1 MSSGMKFASQV
12 SSELPLDLTHTV
24 FMRAVS
30 RGCGQNAELPKKHAL
45 EAVSGRFKKRR
56 QGLRTGKTVTNRGT
70 GAVILS
76 RLGVLADEGSPKWRC
91 QV

>member
-1 MSSGMKFASQV
+1 MSSDMKFASDV
-12 SSELPLDLTHTV
+12 SSELTLDLTPTALKW
-24 FMRAVS
+24 AVS
-30 RGCGQNAELPKKHAL
+30 RRGGQNAELRRKHAR
-45 EAVSGRFKKRR
+45 EAVRGRFKKRS

-76 RLGVLADEGSPKWRC
+76 RLCVLADEGSPKWRC